1 MPREHPPTFLTLPLE
16 LRLEVYKHLL
26 TVPPPPSI
34 RDQPTIYRCS
44 WAASSLAVHP
54 APKLYPQIL
63 RVNSQVN
70 AEATPLLY
78 GHNTFV
84 LSKSNLPSL
93 FVPCGDYPPVTT
105 PRLAALI
112 RRWHLRL
119 RMDPPAALRQP
130 SRPRP
135 QSQSQPQPGPES
147 PPPAEPEPETSPLDI
162 PATFSH
168 AEDLTLDLWRGTSG
182 FLFGVGA
189 DVLRPFEQVRGVR
202 RVHVESMVYGFE
214 GYVSWLAGVMK
225 SREGERV
232 GEQYVPADEAEGK
245 RLVGWW

>member
-16 LRLEVYKHLL
+16 LRLEIYKHLL
-26 TVPPPPSI
+26 TIPPPPSI
-34 RDQPTIYRCS
+34 RDQKTIYRCS
-44 WAASSLAVHP
+44 WAASNPPANP

-78 GHNTFV
+78 SHNTFI
-84 LSKSNLPSL
+84 LNKSNLPSL
-93 FVPCGDYPPVTT
+93 FASCDDYSPVTT

-119 RMDPPAALRQP
+119 RMDPPAPPRRQ
-130 SRPRP
+130 P
-135 QSQSQPQPGPES
+135 QSQSQPQPGSES
-147 PPPAEPEPETSPLDI
+147 PSPAEPEPAAPPLDI
-162 PATFSH
+162 PATFSN

-232 GEQYVPADEAEGK
+232 GEQYVPVDEVEGK

>member
-16 LRLEVYKHLL
+16 LRLEIYKHLL
-26 TVPPPPSI
+26 TLPPPPS
-34 RDQPTIYRCS
+34 RKDHPTTYRCS
-44 WAASSLAVHP
+44 LAASCPTAHP
-54 APKLYPQIL
+54 AAKLYPQIL

-78 GHNTFV
+78 THNTFT
-84 LSKSNLPSL
+84 LTKFNLPTI
-93 FVPCGDYPPVTT
+93 FMPWVVYPPVTT

-119 RMDPPAALRQP
+119 RMDPPAAAQR
-130 SRPRP
+130 SP
-135 QSQSQPQPGPES
+135 QSDSDSRSSPSPSPSPE
-147 PPPAEPEPETSPLDI
+147 PPAPQPLDI

-168 AEDLTLDLWRGTSG
+168 AETITLDLWRGTSG

-202 RVHVESMVYGFE
+202 HVRVEEMVYGFE
-214 GYVSWLAGVMK
+214 RYVSWLAGMMK

-232 GEQYVPADEAEGK
+232 GEEYVPVDDAEGK
-245 RLVGWW
+245 RLVGWR